1 MPNYKCRECDIES
14 NSIQELRKQGCT
26 SPESEI
32 DFFLDETEDSE
43 DKRSEAKK
51 LHDHAL
57 TKIKR
62 LVISENNSNEVY
74 AVVKKSK
81 GVATFQITSRRFRDW
96 LWNEHT
102 KFINSD
108 EIRTDDF

>member
-1 MPNYKCRECDIES
+1 MAHYKCGECDKED

-32 DFFLDETEDSE
+32 DFFPDETKNSG
-43 DKRSEAKK
+43 DKRSDAKK

-57 TKIKR
+57 TKISR

-74 AVVKKSK
+74 AVVAKSK
-81 GVATFQITSRRFRDW
+81 GVDAFQITSRRFRDW
-96 LWNEHT
+96 LN
-102 KFINSD
+102 KLDI
-108 EIRTDDF
+108 